1 MRIGPWEI
9 ALIAMVV
16 IVLFGAKKIPEIM
29 RGLGLGVKEFKD
41 GLRNEDDEKK
51 APGEEQK
58 TDEKE
63 ETGNSKK

>member
-41 GLRNEDDEKK
+41 GLHADDDKK
-51 APGEEQK
+51 SSDEEQK
-58 TDEKE
+58 TDEKAE
-63 ETGNSKK
+63 SGH